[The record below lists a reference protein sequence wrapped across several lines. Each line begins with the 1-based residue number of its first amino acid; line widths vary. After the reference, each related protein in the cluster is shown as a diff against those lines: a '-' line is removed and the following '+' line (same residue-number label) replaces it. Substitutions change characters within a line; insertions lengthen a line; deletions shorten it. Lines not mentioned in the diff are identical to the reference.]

1 MLVSGS
7 RSAKCRSS
15 AVIWALA
22 SISTPKARMTSMA
35 MELST
40 TYWKTVLKRSLSLR
54 STWPISRIRL
64 PASTERPWAPQ
75 ASVKR

>member
-1 MLVSGS
+1 
-7 RSAKCRSS
+7 
-15 AVIWALA
+15 
-22 SISTPKARMTSMA
+22 MTSMT

-64 PASTERPWAPQ
+64 PVSTERPWAPQ